1 MGAASGATWRRG
13 DAGTGEA
20 DSGRCG
26 IAARTGDG
34 GGERGGPV
42 RETAMWVTPGS
53 GAQRPVQ
60 KEFNSKFQTISNK
73 FKTVQT

>member
-26 IAARTGDG
+26 IAARTRDG
-34 GGERGGPV
+34 GRREGWSGEGDCHVGHSGKWGP
-42 RETAMWVTPGS
+42 AAGS
-53 GAQRPVQ
+53 KRIQL
-60 KEFNSKFQTISNK
+60 KISNN
-73 FKTVQT
+73 FK

>member
-1 MGAASGATWRRG
+1 VPRGGGETRTRGRRTVVG
-13 DAGTGEA
+13 VALPLEPEM
-20 DSGRCG
+20 
-26 IAARTGDG
+26 G

-73 FKTVQT
+73 FKTVQA